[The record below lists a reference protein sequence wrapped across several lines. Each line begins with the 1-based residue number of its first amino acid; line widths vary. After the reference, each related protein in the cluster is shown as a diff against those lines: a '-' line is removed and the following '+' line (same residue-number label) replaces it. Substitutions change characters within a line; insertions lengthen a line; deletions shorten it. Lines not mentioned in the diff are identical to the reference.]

1 VATDNLKNSIIM
13 DCYDK
18 FILKFTGIVVKKIT
32 LRWENTYPDY
42 DNEDFRMA
50 SDFLGSGLKTKSRR
64 KSFQLNKLLDF
75 VLKK

>member
-1 VATDNLKNSIIM
+1 VATGNLKNSIIM
-13 DCYDK
+13 DCYDNI
-18 FILKFTGIVVKKIT
+18 FLKFAQIIVKKIT

-42 DNEDFRMA
+42 GNEDFRMA

-75 VLKK
+75 VIKK